1 MTSRSTAREYER
13 RARIQLADS
22 LSGKTTCRFCGKPIE
37 YTDVAVCGF
46 PAGYPLEC
54 DCLHRMYLESR
65 AEGCRDAEG
74 STFLAKLAAAGVP
87 ARYRTAATGLPI
99 ASAYIHGAVG
109 TGKTYAACAVL
120 IKAVKAGLS
129 AMFVSTSDI
138 QDASFERRSDL
149 YAQMRRADVLCIDDL
164 GKAETGDWADSLAF
178 RAVDVR
184 YGTGKTTLVTSN
196 YSKPEL
202 ARLIER
208 TSSTQNAAAVVS
220 RLAQMCGNDIE
231 MTGRDRRVAANDQ
244 EEGDTL
250 WHTRKAL

>member
-1 MTSRSTAREYER
+1 M
-13 RARIQLADS
+13 
-22 LSGKTTCRFCGKPIE
+22 
-37 YTDVAVCGF
+37 
-46 PAGYPLEC
+46 
-54 DCLHRMYLESR
+54 
-65 AEGCRDAEG
+65 
-74 STFLAKLAAAGVP
+74 
-87 ARYRTAATGLPI
+87 
-99 ASAYIHGAVG
+99 G